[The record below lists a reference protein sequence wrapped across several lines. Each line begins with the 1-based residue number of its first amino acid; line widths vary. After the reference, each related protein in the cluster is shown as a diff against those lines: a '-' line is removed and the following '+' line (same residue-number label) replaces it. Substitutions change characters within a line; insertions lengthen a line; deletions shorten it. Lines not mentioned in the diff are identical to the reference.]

1 MLHRILLI
9 TAFASLPWTVACTQS
24 EDDACG
30 KGTEYKNGACHPATA
45 GTSSTTA
52 GTTSSS
58 DGGAGAD
65 AGGAPPT
72 GATDPNFGAA
82 CETADDCSGS
92 TNYCV
97 PMSPFDSAYCSVQDC
112 DPGDPEVCPTGWT
125 CTDLSRFL
133 AGAPWACSRPFD

>member
-9 TAFASLPWTVACTQS
+9 TAFASLTWAVACTQS

-30 KGTEYKNGACHPATA
+30 KGTVYRDGACHPASA
-45 GTSSTTA
+45 GTSSGTA
-52 GTTSSS
+52 SSS
-58 DGGAGAD
+58 DGGAGATE
-65 AGGAPPT
+65 GGAPT
-72 GATDPNFGAA
+72 GAIDPNFGAA
-82 CETADDCSGS
+82 CQTADDCMGS

-112 DPGDPEVCPTGWT
+112 NPGDPEVCPAGWT

-133 AGAPWACSRPFD
+133 PGSPWACARPID